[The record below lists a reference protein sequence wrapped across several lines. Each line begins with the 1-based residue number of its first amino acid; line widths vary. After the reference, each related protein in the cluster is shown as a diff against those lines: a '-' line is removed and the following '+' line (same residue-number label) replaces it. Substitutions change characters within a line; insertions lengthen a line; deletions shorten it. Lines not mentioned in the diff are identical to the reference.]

1 MDAGRMARSLSRIAH
16 EILERHPDPRTLA
29 LVGVRSR
36 GVPLARRLAR
46 LLEEAAGSEPAVG
59 AIDISLYRDDFT
71 SLAAQP
77 ITKGTDILFSLDGRT
92 VVLVDDVLYTG
103 RTVRAAL
110 DELIDFGRPARIEL
124 AVLVDRGHRELPI
137 RADYV
142 GRTLAT
148 ARDEA
153 VQVLVREEDGRDE
166 VLLHRKPAAAARAE
180 GRAPARRSRSR
191 ARRRGGRPG
200 DELPAPAP
208 ARDRAARGVGDPD
221 DPGHRRGPARDP
233 RPADQE
239 GARAARQDGRQ
250 PVLRSLDAHALLVR
264 DRRARAVGR
273 QPLDRRRR
281 LERDQGRDAAR
292 HRAQPRGD
300 EPRHGDRAPREQ
312 RRAAPAREALPL
324 LGRERGRRRAR
335 APDAGAARRAHDPPE
350 ERAPPRAQGGDRGR
364 HPAQP
369 RGALEP
375 VAALQA
381 RRQGGASP
389 ARRRWCRPG
398 SRASRG

>member
-1 MDAGRMARSLSRIAH
+1 MARTLSRIAH
-16 EILERHPDPRTLA
+16 EILERHPDPRRLA

-46 LLEEAAGSEPAVG
+46 LFADAAGSEPAVG

-110 DELIDFGRPARIEL
+110 DQLIDFGRPARIEL

-166 VLLHRKPAAAARAE
+166 VLLHRKLAAAAPPKA
-180 GRAPARRSRSR
+180 APRKAK
-191 ARRRGGRPG
+191 
-200 DELPAPAP
+200 
-208 ARDRAARGVGDPD
+208 
-221 DPGHRRGPARDP
+221 P
-233 RPADQE
+233 RPA
-239 GARAARQDGRQ
+239 
-250 PVLRSLDAHALLVR
+250 
-264 DRRARAVGR
+264 
-273 QPLDRRRR
+273 
-281 LERDQGRDAAR
+281 
-292 HRAQPRGD
+292 
-300 EPRHGDRAPREQ
+300 
-312 RRAAPAREALPL
+312 
-324 LGRERGRRRAR
+324 
-335 APDAGAARRAHDPPE
+335 ARRK
-350 ERAPPRAQGGDRGR
+350 
-364 HPAQP
+364 
-369 RGALEP
+369 
-375 VAALQA
+375 A
-381 RRQGGASP
+381 RR
-389 ARRRWCRPG
+389 
-398 SRASRG
+398 